1 MTRMEADV
9 FSYLDISRENVIKL
23 CDELCDYGITTFEQ
37 FEEAF
42 FYQTDMPCPIHDF
55 VQFILTDIECVEL
68 PSWVSIDEQH
78 TWDSALRH
86 DFYNITVGS
95 TTYFFHNL

>member
-37 FEEAF
+37 FEDAL
-42 FYQTDMPCPIHDF
+42 FYQTDAIDAISDF
-55 VQFILTDIECVEL
+55 VEFIMTDINDVEL
-68 PSWVSIDEQH
+68 P
-78 TWDSALRH
+78 TWLCVDYERTWYANLRH
-86 DFYNITVGS
+86 DFIHITVGS
-95 TTYFFHNL
+95 TDYFFHNL